1 MKNLLVLII
10 TACTLPLS
18 VRAADA
24 DAKLSFSAPQQVP
37 ISIAVSAFPDELYQ
51 APRSWVER
59 AYPKLVYYN
68 KLDKGGHFAAWEQP
82 ELFSS
87 EQLSNFCVSW
97 SDGHPQQHRW
107 SSWKSFSRW
116 RGKGAAGVLRS

>member
-1 MKNLLVLII
+1 MKDLLVIII
-10 TACTLPLS
+10 TAVCTLPLS

-24 DAKLSFSAPQQVP
+24 DGKLSFFASKQVP
-37 ISIAVSAFPDELYQ
+37 IPIAVSAFPDELYQ

-59 AYPKLVYYN
+59 AHPKLGYYN

-97 SDGHPQQHRW
+97 SDGYPQQHRF
-107 SSWKSFSRW
+107 KSN
-116 RGKGAAGVLRS
+116 